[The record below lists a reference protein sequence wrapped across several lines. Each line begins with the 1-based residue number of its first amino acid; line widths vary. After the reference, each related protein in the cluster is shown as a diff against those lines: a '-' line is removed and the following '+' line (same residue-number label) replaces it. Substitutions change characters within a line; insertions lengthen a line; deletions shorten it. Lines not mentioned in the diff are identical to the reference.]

1 MSNVFFIAGY
11 YTGRPLKSTN
21 HLLSW
26 QILISQSFLKPFETI
41 GEKLSGGEGRNSFLL
56 TSNRRVRTD
65 GRSGVHYVM
74 TKLSLMDSL
83 PNFLTR
89 GVPLRALRARESSDV
104 KIYLAIKQLKR
115 MLEKLWKP
123 FFFYLLWIEKTY
135 IISKRPVARF
145 QDLNTFYNRKLK
157 WLKIWG

>member
-1 MSNVFFIAGY
+1 MSKVFFIAGY
-11 YTGRPLKSTN
+11 YTGRPLKSAK

-74 TKLSLMDSL
+74 TKRSLMDSL

-89 GVPLRALRARESSDV
+89 GVPLRALRARESSDAM
-104 KIYLAIKQLKR
+104 KAILF
-115 MLEKLWKP
+115 LP
-123 FFFYLLWIEKTY
+123 FK
-135 IISKRPVARF
+135 
-145 QDLNTFYNRKLK
+145 NRKNLHHIK
-157 WLKIWG
+157 ETRGKISRFEHRL